1 MKYIVKKIFTL
12 LLGLFALSFLA
23 FFAFTV
29 IPGDPA
35 ALRLGVDATPEA
47 LAALR
52 AELGLDQPLFLRYF
66 SWLAGFLQGDFG
78 VSYAHGDTVANLLR
92 HRLFTTGAL
101 MLLSFCFTLI
111 IALPLGLFTA
121 GKQKGILHW
130 FVTIISQ
137 ALMAIPPI
145 FLGLLFTIIF
155 GFIFRLFSPGQFV
168 YFHENPVAFWTYLFF
183 PALAI
188 AIPKAA
194 MTIRLIRNAVAA
206 ELPKEY
212 LRTAKSKGQHPGKI
226 LSSHVFPNIAAPLL
240 TFLALSAIM
249 ILTDTFVIEQ
259 IFSIPGAGRLFIT
272 AIGTRDYPLVLTL
285 VSMIG
290 IFILGIHTFVDII
303 VKRIDP
309 RIST

>member
-1 MKYIVKKIFTL
+1 MKYVLKKL
-12 LLGLFALSFLA
+12 LTFILGLFALSFLA

-35 ALRLGVDATPEA
+35 ALRLGVEATPEA

-52 AELGLDQPLFLRYF
+52 AELGLDQPFFLRYF

-78 VSYAHGDTVANLLR
+78 VSYAHGDAVADLLR
-92 HRLFTTGAL
+92 HRLFITGAL
-101 MLLSFCFTLI
+101 MLLSFLFTLI

-121 GKQKGILHW
+121 GKQKGVTHW
-130 FVTIISQ
+130 FVTVISQ

-145 FLGLLFTIIF
+145 FLGLLFTILF
-155 GFIFRLFSPGQFV
+155 GLMFRLFSPAQFV
-168 YFHENPVAFWTYLFF
+168 YFHENPTGFWGYLFF
-183 PALAI
+183 PALAM

-206 ELPKEY
+206 ELPKDY
-212 LRTAKSKGQHPGKI
+212 LRTAKSKGQHPRKLLI
-226 LSSHVFPNIAAPLL
+226 SHVLPNIAVPLL
-240 TFLALSAIM
+240 TFLALTAIM

-272 AIGTRDYPLVLTL
+272 AIGTRDYPIVLTL

-290 IFILGIHTFVDII
+290 IFILGIHTLVDII
-303 VKRIDP
+303 AKRIDP
-309 RIST
+309 RI

>member
-1 MKYIVKKIFTL
+1 MKYVLKKLLIFI
-12 LLGLFALSFLA
+12 LGLFALSFLA

-66 SWLAGFLQGDFG
+66 SWLGGFLQGDFG
-78 VSYAHGDTVANLLR
+78 VSYAHGDAVADLLR
-92 HRLFTTGAL
+92 HRLFITGAL
-101 MLLSFCFTLI
+101 MLLSFFFTLI

-121 GKQKGILHW
+121 GKQKGVLHW
-130 FVTIISQ
+130 LVTILSQ
-137 ALMAIPPI
+137 AMMAVPPI
-145 FLGLLFTIIF
+145 FLGLLFTILF
-155 GFIFRLFSPGQFV
+155 GLMFRLFSPGQFV
-168 YFHENPVAFWTYLFF
+168 YFHENPAGFWAYLLF
-183 PALAI
+183 PALAM

-206 ELPKEY
+206 ELPKDY
-212 LRTAKSKGQHPGKI
+212 LRTAKSKGQSPRKR
-226 LSSHVFPNIAAPLL
+226 LTNHVFPNIAVPLL
-240 TFLALSAIM
+240 TFLALTAIM

-272 AIGTRDYPLVLTL
+272 AIGTRDYPIVLTL

-290 IFILGIHTFVDII
+290 MFILGIHTLVDII

-309 RIST
+309 RI